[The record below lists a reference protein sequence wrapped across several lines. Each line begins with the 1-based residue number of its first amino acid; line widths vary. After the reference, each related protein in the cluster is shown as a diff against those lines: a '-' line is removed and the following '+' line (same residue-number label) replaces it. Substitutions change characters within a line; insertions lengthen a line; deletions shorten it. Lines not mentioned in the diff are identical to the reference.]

1 MSEAKPLVAGLAC
14 ALLIVRITLAAG
26 ASILGDAAENSG
38 GDTTVYASGRLAFS
52 FPAAILDEDGRTRF
66 ALGNSFFRRN
76 WVEAP
81 ASTTARDGLGPHF
94 IARSCGGCH
103 DQNGRGAP
111 PSTSKGRN
119 REQPVALLLRLSVP
133 GEDAHGGPLPEP
145 TYGGQ
150 LANSA
155 VQGVRPEGRVLVEY
169 REREGRFADGE
180 RYTLRKPRY
189 HIVDLGYGPLDPQTM
204 IGPRIAQ
211 QLIGVGLIELIP
223 EADILSYARDQ
234 AERRDAIRGVP
245 NRVWDVVAQETILGR
260 FGWKANVGSIAHQVA
275 AAFNEDIGIT
285 SRFFPEEPC
294 TAAQTDCRSAP
305 RGNRGAQPEIDDRA
319 LSNVIFFQAL
329 VAPPAQRGAA
339 TAAIRKGEALFQ
351 AADCGVCHRAGWV
364 TGAPPNSDY
373 SSESLAGQTIRPYT
387 DLLLHDMGEAL
398 SDGRSDFQA
407 SGRQWRTP
415 PLWGIGFIREV
426 SGHNYLLHDGRARG
440 LMEAILWH
448 GGEAEKSKQQ
458 VLEMSHLQR
467 RALLRFLESL

>member
-1 MSEAKPLVAGLAC
+1 MDEAKTVAAGLVC
-14 ALLIVRITLAAG
+14 TLLIAGTTLG
-26 ASILGDAAENSG
+26 SSIDNDAVNSG
-38 GDTTVYASGRLAFS
+38 GETTVYASGRLAFS
-52 FPAAILDEDGRTRF
+52 FPAANLDEAGRTRF

-81 ASTTARDGLGPHF
+81 ASTTAREGLGPHF

-111 PSTSKGRN
+111 PVTANGRS

-155 VQGVRPEGRVLVEY
+155 VQGVRPEGRVVIEY
-169 REREGRFADGE
+169 RERKGRFADGE
-180 RYTLRKPRY
+180 RYTLREPHY
-189 HIVDLGYGPLDPQTM
+189 HIVGLGYGPLDPQTL

-211 QLIGVGLIELIP
+211 QLVGVGLIELIP
-223 EADILSYARDQ
+223 EEDILSYAREQ
-234 AERRDAIRGVP
+234 AQRRDAIHGVP
-245 NRVWDVVAQETILGR
+245 NRAWDVVAQQTILGR

-285 SRFFPEEPC
+285 SRFFPDEAC

-305 RGNRGAQPEIDDRA
+305 RGHRGMQPEIDDRT
-319 LSNVIFFQAL
+319 LSNVIYYQAV
-329 VAPPAQRGAA
+329 VAPPARRGADTPA
-339 TAAIRKGEALFQ
+339 VRKGEELFH
-351 AADCGVCHRAGWV
+351 AADCGVCHRARWA
-364 TGAPPNSDY
+364 TGSPHDSVY
-373 SSESLAGQTIRPYT
+373 SSESLAGQTIHPYT

-398 SDGRSDFQA
+398 SDHRSDYRA

-415 PLWGIGFIREV
+415 PLWGIGLIREV
-426 SGHNYLLHDGRARG
+426 SGHDYLMHDGRARG
-440 LMEAILWH
+440 IMEAILWH
-448 GGEAEKSKQQ
+448 GGEAEKSKQH
-458 VLEMSHLQR
+458 VLEMSHFQR
-467 RALLRFLESL
+467 RALVRFLESL